1 MTSASTKTGAQTGG
15 AHAALMDAIYRR
27 QARIYDVTRKYYLFG
42 RDRMIGELKAPP
54 GARVLEL
61 GCGTGRNLAQ
71 IARAWPGARLHGL
84 DISPAMLTVARD
96 RLGGR
101 ARLAQGDATD
111 FAPQALFGCDTFD
124 RVVFSFVLSMIPDW
138 PGALAQAIRVLA
150 PGGAIHIVDF
160 HDCQGLPGPLA
171 RLLRAWLAHF
181 HVTPRLTLADEA
193 RAQAA
198 QAGLALRVITG
209 PLGYYRLITL
219 TRAG

>member
-1 MTSASTKTGAQTGG
+1 MTSAPTKTGTQTGG

-138 PGALAQAIRVLA
+138 PGALAQAIR
-150 PGGAIHIVDF
+150 F
-160 HDCQGLPGPLA
+160 W
-171 RLLRAWLAHF
+171 R
-181 HVTPRLTLADEA
+181 
-193 RAQAA
+193 
-198 QAGLALRVITG
+198 
-209 PLGYYRLITL
+209 
-219 TRAG
+219 RAGRSTSSIFTIVRACPARSRGCCARGSRIFMSPRA